1 MLTTFLAASRDRKR
15 LQEILA
21 VLARM
26 GLGTLVQRLGLGSLP
41 RGLGGNPAGDLPMP
55 ERTRRALESLGPVF
69 VKLGQI
75 LSTRGDLL
83 PPDWTSALERLQ
95 ADVPPVSWE
104 TIGPLVAEELGAD
117 PMEVFAQFD
126 RTPLAAGSIAQ
137 VHRARLKD
145 GTPVVVKAL
154 RPGIKRTIDA
164 DLRLL
169 AHAAA
174 EVERRSPEIARFR
187 PREIVRHLA
196 GALREELDLAVEG
209 RNCEA
214 LAANFEGDSS
224 VVFPEIHWELSTERV
239 LVQGF
244 VDGIRPA
251 RDGGIEAA
259 GLDGRLIARRGADA
273 FLRMVLV
280 DGLFHADPHPGNL
293 LAMAGNRVGFID
305 LGAVGRVGDKRR
317 GQILRFVR
325 AVVRGDGAALT
336 SVLVDWSLDGDLD
349 LGALDAATDA
359 FIARHGAGSLDL
371 ARAVGDLMAMA
382 RECRLT
388 LPSDLVLLFKA
399 LATADG
405 VMKRLDPTFDAIDVA
420 KPLVVK
426 AMRGRI
432 APRALRRRA
441 EGMAI
446 ELVGV
451 LEDAPSL
458 VKLLLNRLRR
468 GRLSVDIELSGTED
482 VTKRIERAA
491 ARIAI
496 AIVIAA
502 FALGIS
508 PTLMES
514 GPTIREVP
522 AAALAGL
529 AVVIVGVLWLA
540 GDRFLR

>member
-26 GLGTLVQRLGLGSLP
+26 GLGTLVQRLGLGALP
-41 RGLGGNPAGDLPMP
+41 RGLGGAAAPDMPMP

-104 TIGPLVAEELGAD
+104 TIGPRIAEDLGAD

-145 GTPVVVKAL
+145 GTLVVVKAL

-214 LAANFEGDSS
+214 LAANFEGDET
-224 VVFPEIHWELSTERV
+224 VVFPEVHWELSTERV

-244 VDGIRPA
+244 VEGIRPA
-251 RDGGIEAA
+251 RDGRIEAA

-305 LGAVGRVGDKRR
+305 LGSVGRVGDKRR
-317 GQILRFVR
+317 GQLLRFVR
-325 AVVRGDGAALT
+325 AVVRGDGAALS

-349 LGALDAATDA
+349 LGSLDAATDA
-359 FIARHGAGSLDL
+359 FIARHGSGSLDL

-420 KPLVVK
+420 KPLVLE

-468 GRLSVDIELSGTED
+468 GRLSVDIRLSGTED
-482 VTKRIERAA
+482 ATKRIERAA